1 MNEKEETLTTQS
13 LKKKMPMPDAP
24 FPDATGRIINDQH
37 LLLEDLNHQLEE
49 LSGLIRSY
57 NILKFNDRASQLE
70 CISCLMMDV
79 ISDKNRKIILR
90 TIYQIDYARIQ
101 KSFIALNQICEDT
114 FREKE
119 DLFGILKRHRLNY
132 PVPEDDS
139 MKFYRISQFLNVTL
153 IHFHLQKKKG
163 FRLTDIQKQIKWE
176 SAQILRP
183 LLENIITVLKEE
195 IPVRPGRG

>member
-1 MNEKEETLTTQS
+1 MNEKEETLTVHS
-13 LKKKMPMPDAP
+13 LKKKAPTPDAP
-24 FPDATGRIINDQH
+24 IPDATGRMINDQH

-49 LSGLIRSY
+49 LSALIRSY
-57 NILKFNDRASQLE
+57 NILNFNDKASQLE

-79 ISDKNRKIILR
+79 ISEKNRKNILR
-90 TIYQIDYARIQ
+90 TINQIDYVHIQ
-101 KSFIALNQICEDT
+101 KSFVALNQICEDT

-132 PVPEDDS
+132 PVPDDDS

-176 SAQILRP
+176 SAQILGP
-183 LLENIITVLKEE
+183 LLVNIITVLREE
-195 IPVRPGRG
+195 IPGRSGSA